1 MLKLVSEGKGNRQ
14 IAKELS
20 LSEKTVENHLT
31 SIFAKSGTNNRSG
44 ATAFA
49 FRNGLA

>member
-1 MLKLVSEGKGNRQ
+1 MLKLVAEGKGNRQ
-14 IAKELS
+14 IAEELS

-31 SIFAKSGTNNRSG
+31 SIFTKSGTNNRSG

-49 FRNGLA
+49 FRHGLA